1 LAQLYIPPRFL
12 PLFIGLSVQTE
23 DLLLNDDA
31 AAIEVETNAL
41 KEID

>member
-1 LAQLYIPPRFL
+1 LAQLFIPPRFL
-12 PLFIGLSVQTE
+12 PLFIGLSVQAE

-31 AAIEVETNAL
+31 ATIEVETNAL